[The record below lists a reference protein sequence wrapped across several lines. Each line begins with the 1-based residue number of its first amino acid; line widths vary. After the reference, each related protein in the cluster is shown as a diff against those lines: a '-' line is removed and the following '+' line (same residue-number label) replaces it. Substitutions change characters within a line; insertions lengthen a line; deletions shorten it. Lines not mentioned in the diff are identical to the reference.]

1 MKESNDQV
9 RRKINNH
16 NNKNIERIFKKKQ
29 ESISLQ
35 HIPKNF
41 KVLYSFTGYKRTS
54 DNTRMTADNILNI
67 YLTET
72 QKTKFRTAKN
82 LI

>member
-16 NNKNIERIFKKKQ
+16 NNNNIELIIKKKQ

-35 HIPKNF
+35 HIPNNL
-41 KVLYSFTGYKRTS
+41 KVLYSFAGYKRTL
-54 DNTRMTADNILNI
+54 DNSRMTADNILNL
-67 YLTET
+67 YLTENT
-72 QKTKFRTAKN
+72 
-82 LI
+82 I

>member
-9 RRKINNH
+9 IRKINNH
-16 NNKNIERIFKKKQ
+16 NNNNIELIIKKKL
-29 ESISLQ
+29 ESISLL

-41 KVLYSFTGYKRTS
+41 KVLYSFAGYKRIS
-54 DNTRMTADNILNI
+54 DNIRMTVDNILNL

-72 QKTKFRTAKN
+72 QKTHFRTAKN

>member
-16 NNKNIERIFKKKQ
+16 NNNNIKLLIKKNQ
-29 ESISLQ
+29 DSLQ

-41 KVLYSFTGYKRTS
+41 KVLYSFAGYKRTS
-54 DNTRMTADNILNI
+54 DNTRMTANNILNL

-72 QKTKFRTAKN
+72 QKTQFIKIR
-82 LI
+82 LGPI

>member
-16 NNKNIERIFKKKQ
+16 NNNNIELSFNNKQ
-29 ESISLQ
+29 QSISLQ

-41 KVLYSFTGYKRTS
+41 KVLYSFAGYNRTL
-54 DNTRMTADNILNI
+54 DNS
-67 YLTET
+67 
-72 QKTKFRTAKN
+72 QKPKTFSKLFA
-82 LI
+82 